1 METTE
6 KNRLIAQFMECEPR
20 TDAADDRVLAYY
32 IGDVIINADNS
43 KNENDENVFHPDD
56 MKFHTD
62 WNWLM
67 PVVEKIELDMGFD
80 VYIHYNNCTITDGEN
95 AFENEA
101 EPNQKTYATYQS
113 VVEFI
118 KWYNKQ

>member
-1 METTE
+1 MENNN
-6 KNRLIAQFMECEPR
+6 KLIAEFMGLEEIYTPLLNIYEISETETCLE
-20 TDAADDRVLAYY
+20 TDLAY
-32 IGDVIINADNS
+32 
-43 KNENDENVFHPDD
+43 
-56 MKFHTD
+56 HTD

-67 PVVEKIELDMGFD
+67 PVVERIELDMGFD

-101 EPNQKTYATYQS
+101 EPNQKIYATYQS

-118 KWYNKQ
+118 KWYNENK

>member
-1 METTE
+1 MENNN
-6 KNRLIAQFMECEPR
+6 KLIAEFMGINHL
-20 TDAADDRVLAYY
+20 DDDKY
-32 IGDVIINADNS
+32 INNL
-43 KNENDENVFHPDD
+43 KE
-56 MKFHTD
+56 MKAEGLYFEQGYMTSELKFDTD

-67 PVVEKIELDMGFD
+67 PVVERIELDMGFD

-101 EPNQKTYATYQS
+101 EPNQKIYATYQS

-118 KWYNKQ
+118 KWYNENK